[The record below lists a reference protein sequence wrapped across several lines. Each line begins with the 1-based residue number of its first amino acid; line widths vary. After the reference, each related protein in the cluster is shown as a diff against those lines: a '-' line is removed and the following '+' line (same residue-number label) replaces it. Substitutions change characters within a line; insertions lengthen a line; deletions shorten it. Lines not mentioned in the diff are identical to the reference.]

1 MLSVVGPKLRCRT
14 VQRMSADGQS
24 GHSDCARET
33 SEHDPQRDSAK
44 LFVSRTVTCG
54 YREIISLHRDWL
66 AVMGVPGKCSNSEML
81 NRHPDGLDMSTG
93 SSGPARPTPSCEIQ
107 GAKMQRT
114 IGPNPKSLL

>member
-24 GHSDCARET
+24 GHSDCARRRPNMIL
-33 SEHDPQRDSAK
+33 SVILQSCSFLARS
-44 LFVSRTVTCG
+44 TCG

-93 SSGPARPTPSCEIQ
+93 SSGPAWPTPSCEIQ